1 MIERLQKIMDHAGVT
16 PNKFAAMLG
25 IQRSA
30 ISHIMSGRNNP
41 SLTLVQKIL
50 KCYPDI
56 SADWLLFGDGNML
69 KNNNIN
75 STLPI
80 DVPPSD
86 APTLNTPPI
95 NAPTTDEQSANVN
108 TPPVNTQLAE
118 AKPVASTLPD
128 PPRTKVDRP
137 ISAPVNQP
145 TTMPDAST
153 RKQVEN
159 QTVAAPVNNTATNVQ
174 SQQTQIQTML
184 ANGLIVLDHSS
195 KTFTV
200 YSPSM

>member
-1 MIERLQKIMDHAGVT
+1 MIERLQKIMDHAGVS

-69 KNNNIN
+69 KNNSVNN
-75 STLPI
+75 AQP
-80 DVPPSD
+80 VNEPPTD
-86 APTLNTPPI
+86 AP
-95 NAPTTDEQSANVN
+95 AFSVPTVN
-108 TPPVNTQLAE
+108 EPTVNTQPAE
-118 AKPVASTLPD
+118 AKSVATTPPD
-128 PPRTKVDRP
+128 PPRTKVDKP
-137 ISAPVNQP
+137 ISAPITQSAP
-145 TTMPDAST
+145 APDAST
-153 RKQVEN
+153 RKQVES
-159 QTVAAPVNNTATNVQ
+159 QTVVAPVNNAATNVQ
-174 SQQTQIQTML
+174 PQQAQIQNML

-200 YSPSM
+200 YSPSV